1 MHSQNISLFKDIN
14 DISKGLSDQ
23 FRNIIS
29 KCTKPHFICI
39 CGDQYIDEN
48 TNIHQIINGI
58 SSNDYLNAQESLKSS
73 NKISTS
79 ESNNCNVIGP
89 ILVSDI
95 VKRNN
100 LEEQEFQQILNDEL
114 FFIEIEK
121 HKLTS
126 STTPNNIVEILSI
139 LQLSSIRIIY
149 NNNEINAGILEDISS
164 FDYPS
169 CLLELQGI
177 RKEGKRV
184 ICISPDIQTI
194 TEKENE
200 TILKESVLNK
210 QKHIN
215 NDLVHFFSTKSH
227 QTNCLCFLLP
237 SYSHPSPSQIVC
249 NIYKE
254 QMKCIIS
261 EILHEIPLNCK
272 SGSYVLSCIELLIEL
287 FKSINELNINTI
299 SNEIQRLFKK
309 KYVETISSINIK
321 LVGMIYEMNLN
332 ERINVIENQ
341 SKIKSRVYQ
350 IIENE
355 FIPIWDILHIIYG
368 NQLINELFDSISIT
382 SKHLE
387 EFILKE
393 IQKIIDDLI
402 HCNDFRLTPMW
413 KYLTQL
419 QIKEQFEQE
428 NYNTIINNYLAQ
440 TLTSNQKIL
449 QFYSNKKCTTVNE
462 VKHQCIDTIT
472 LKTNEILNGKQQW
485 RDVYITVK
493 NYYHN
498 LINTIDK
505 EVQTKE
511 LSTVRQVELCHQ
523 YYLGLFTSK
532 SETYTTQHEQII
544 FNKNDYNDILQDAL
558 NELNALFDKKKQIAQ
573 SLEQTHLKEELEQK
587 KEAFIKKLTSKSY
600 YIMPCCTTRYVLD
613 AKYSDFTD
621 GQPITLYWSHGN
633 QNQSFQFIQKNNLFQ
648 IKIGHNGFLVHRNDS
663 SEGSVIHQWN
673 DTTSI
678 NSLWKII
685 ENHDGTISFLSASN
699 ESLAFTAD
707 SNELISLCH
716 TCYFTCS
723 DYQKFKLLESPLNNQ
738 PIPLPPTNQETP
750 NHQTQ
755 FFQIPKYVGPSI
767 VEALN
772 NIHVDSSFSYRERI
786 AQVNN
791 IQEYHG
797 SAYQNDYMRKLLYQG
812 RLIKP

>member
-58 SSNDYLNAQESLKSS
+58 SSNDCLNAQESLKSS

-121 HKLTS
+121 HKLIS

-164 FDYPS
+164 FDYLS

-184 ICISPDIQTI
+184 ICISPDIKTI

-449 QFYSNKKCTTVNE
+449 QFYSNKNV
-462 VKHQCIDTIT
+462 
-472 LKTNEILNGKQQW
+472 QQSM
-485 RDVYITVK
+485 K
-493 NYYHN
+493 
-498 LINTIDK
+498 
-505 EVQTKE
+505 
-511 LSTVRQVELCHQ
+511 
-523 YYLGLFTSK
+523 
-532 SETYTTQHEQII
+532 
-544 FNKNDYNDILQDAL
+544 
-558 NELNALFDKKKQIAQ
+558 
-573 SLEQTHLKEELEQK
+573 
-587 KEAFIKKLTSKSY
+587 
-600 YIMPCCTTRYVLD
+600 
-613 AKYSDFTD
+613 
-621 GQPITLYWSHGN
+621 
-633 QNQSFQFIQKNNLFQ
+633 
-648 IKIGHNGFLVHRNDS
+648 
-663 SEGSVIHQWN
+663 
-673 DTTSI
+673 
-678 NSLWKII
+678 
-685 ENHDGTISFLSASN
+685 
-699 ESLAFTAD
+699 
-707 SNELISLCH
+707 
-716 TCYFTCS
+716 
-723 DYQKFKLLESPLNNQ
+723 
-738 PIPLPPTNQETP
+738 
-750 NHQTQ
+750 
-755 FFQIPKYVGPSI
+755 
-767 VEALN
+767 
-772 NIHVDSSFSYRERI
+772 
-786 AQVNN
+786 
-791 IQEYHG
+791 
-797 SAYQNDYMRKLLYQG
+797 
-812 RLIKP
+812 